1 MSDHCAASE
10 IPGAPDC
17 HCGSSSS
24 KTLVA
29 DAPRIAL
36 AGAPNAGKTS
46 IYNALT
52 GLRAKTGNYP
62 GVTVARSLGTC
73 RIGETSLTI
82 EDLPGAYSLNPI
94 SPDEQVVRDVLTD
107 ASQSITVPDALVVVV
122 DATTLRRGL
131 NFVAEAL
138 ALELPT
144 CLVVTMTDE
153 LTRRAGR
160 LDVAALGQALGIPA
174 VRVVGNRSIGIPEL
188 RERLTEL
195 SSWQRP
201 PLPAPTEPT
210 EVASWAD
217 SILEAADYQA
227 PQQDR
232 ITTAVD
238 KVLLNPVLGSLVF
251 FAIMYI
257 FFQAIFTWAAPFQ
270 DAVEGGFGYLGEL
283 VHGWLDESHP
293 LLAGLLG
300 DGLIGGVGSV
310 LTFVP
315 QIIIMFLIIAFLEGV
330 GYMSRAAFL
339 MDRIM
344 SRAGLEGRAFVALLS
359 SFACAIPGIMATRTL
374 PSAKDRVAT
383 MLAAPLMTCSAR
395 LPVYVLLTSI
405 MVPSDA
411 KIGPLSARGTVMF
424 ALYLLGAVS
433 AMTAAWVVKRLTD
446 RGGVLLPF
454 YMEMPPYR
462 LPRPRTVL
470 IMVWDAC
477 KGFVKK
483 AGTVIALTTL
493 ILWVLLNVPMRS
505 DEQFNAHCSASAEC
519 AAVSAAVEDP
529 ESSTVKGDDGQ
540 VITDAEELGK
550 LLEAQKTSYTM
561 DNSWA
566 AAIGKTVQPVFEPL
580 GFEWRVNVAIL
591 SSLAARETF
600 VATLGQIAAAE
611 DPEDPGAHLA
621 TMTYQ
626 QDTLT
631 NKAGDQLF
639 NPATVIAILVFFVYA
654 LQCMATAGAMR
665 RETGTWKWP
674 IIAFTYMFVMA
685 WVMAALSRALVA
697 AFM

>member
-10 IPGAPDC
+10 VPGAPDC

-24 KTLVA
+24 KTLVSGA
-29 DAPRIAL
+29 LRVAL

-52 GLRAKTGNYP
+52 GLHAKTGNYP

-174 VRVVGNRSIGIPEL
+174 VRVVGNRGIGIPEL

-251 FAIMYI
+251 FAIMYV

-505 DEQFNAHCSASAEC
+505 EEQFNAHCSASAEC

-529 ESSTVKGDDGQ
+529 ASSTIKDDDGQ
-540 VITDAEELGK
+540 VITDPEELGK
-550 LLEAQKTSYTM
+550 LLDAQKTSYTM

-626 QDTLT
+626 KDTLT

-674 IIAFTYMFVMA
+674 AIAYTYMFVTA
-685 WVMAALSRALVA
+685 WVMAALTRLIVA
-697 AFM
+697 MLI

>member
-1 MSDHCAASE
+1 
-10 IPGAPDC
+10 
-17 HCGSSSS
+17 
-24 KTLVA
+24 
-29 DAPRIAL
+29 
-36 AGAPNAGKTS
+36 
-46 IYNALT
+46 
-52 GLRAKTGNYP
+52 
-62 GVTVARSLGTC
+62 
-73 RIGETSLTI
+73 
-82 EDLPGAYSLNPI
+82 
-94 SPDEQVVRDVLTD
+94 
-107 ASQSITVPDALVVVV
+107 
-122 DATTLRRGL
+122 
-131 NFVAEAL
+131 AL

-153 LTRRAGR
+153 LSRRTGR
-160 LDVAALGQALGIPA
+160 LNVAALGQALGIPA
-174 VRVVGNRSIGIPEL
+174 VRVIGHRGVGMPDL
-188 RERLTEL
+188 RAQLAQVEN
-195 SSWQRP
+195 WQRT
-201 PLPAPTEPT
+201 PLPPPTDPDEIT
-210 EVASWAD
+210 SWAD
-217 SILEAADYQA
+217 SVLAAADYQA
-227 PQQDR
+227 PQNDQ
-232 ITTAVD
+232 ITSAVD
-238 KVLLNPVLGSLVF
+238 KVLLRPVPGTIVF
-251 FAIMYI
+251 FTIMFL

-270 DAVEGGFGYLGEL
+270 DAVEGGFGYLGGL

-293 LLAGLLG
+293 LIAGLLG

-310 LTFVP
+310 LTFIP
-315 QIIIMFLIIAFLEGV
+315 QIIIMFLIIAVLEGV

-339 MDRIM
+339 MDKVM
-344 SRAGLEGRAFVALLS
+344 SIAGLEGRAFVALLS
-359 SFACAIPGIMATRTL
+359 SLACAIPGIMATRTL
-374 PSAKDRVAT
+374 PSTKDRVAT

-395 LPVYVLLTSI
+395 LPVYVIMISLT
-405 MVPSDA
+405 VDGDA
-411 KIGPLSARGTVMF
+411 KVGPFGTRGVVMF

-433 AMTAAWVVKRLTD
+433 AMAAAWVVKQLTD

-529 ESSTVKGDDGQ
+529 ASSTIKGDDGQ

-550 LLEAQKTSYTM
+550 LLDAQKTSYTM

-626 QDTLT
+626 KDTLT